1 MNPIRDRDNRYRVVD
16 GLLLLWIAG
25 TALFYFLRFSAT
37 FYYANASA
45 IQSLASKLG
54 L

>member
-1 MNPIRDRDNRYRVVD
+1 MNPSHDTEERRRILDW
-16 GLLLLWIAG
+16 LLLLWIAG

-45 IQSLASKLG
+45 IRALASKFG